1 MGLLRLYLRKEIAEL
16 DREGIRI
23 RFIGDRT
30 LLEPDIALIEMSEQR
45 TRGTLSSID
54 RRAQR
59 PSGDHD
65 GRPTAG
71 ARCHGRRNRSRYN

>member
-30 LLEPDIALIEMSEQR
+30 LP
-45 TRGTLSSID
+45 GTGYRL
-54 RRAQR
+54 
-59 PSGDHD
+59 P
-65 GRPTAG
+65 
-71 ARCHGRRNRSRYN
+71 N